1 MKKQL
6 LILATITTIVFT
18 SCSKEKIEAPQ
29 TNQPEEF
36 ATATQRTEAGSKG
49 DLTKGLLGLYEFNG
63 NLIEKTG
70 NLFTGSPN
78 GTVSYT
84 ADRKGLRGRAVKFNG
99 ALDISLGNIPHSI
112 NMSVAAW
119 VKYDNE
125 TAPLSQ
131 FICSQ
136 SDGPRFSQLASQY
149 YVWNSPF
156 GNPNVAS
163 GTINNQWH
171 FLVATIDGVTL
182 RFYVDGNL
190 VGSVASP
197 DVENLK
203 YAIYMLGYGNT
214 TADRW
219 RGAIDD
225 LRFYSR
231 TLSDTEVKALFN
243 L

>member
-1 MKKQL
+1 MKKQF
-6 LILATITTIVFT
+6 LIFATITTIVFT

-29 TNQPEEF
+29 TNQPEEI
-36 ATATQRTEAGSKG
+36 ATATQRTEKG
-49 DLTKGLLGLYEFNG
+49 DLSKGLLGLYEFNG
-63 NLIEKTG
+63 NLVEKTG
-70 NLFTGSPN
+70 KLYTGSPN

-99 ALDISLGNIPHSI
+99 ALDISVGYIPHSV

-125 TAPLSQ
+125 NAPFSQ

-136 SDGPRFSQLASQY
+136 SDGPRFAQLADQY

-156 GNPNVAS
+156 GNPNLTS

-171 FLVATIDGVTL
+171 FLTATIDGVNL
-182 RFYVDGNL
+182 RMYVDGMF

-197 DVENLK
+197 DVENLTT
-203 YAIYMLGYGNT
+203 AIYMLGYGNT

-231 TLSDTEVKALFN
+231 TLSDSEVKALFN